1 MLLSLTSVYHSV
13 RHVSD
18 HKSVLYKIPDLE
30 SGKNRLNSIFRPL
43 YRNDLNKLCGA
54 ICWVILY
61 IRLILG
67 LTIYDDTTSYMPIAM
82 IAYNFAYEILFSI
95 VHAPPSRISFA
106 FYSIYVGL
114 DFVYFV
120 IASYKQN
127 CTLYA
132 ILCFLIFFKLQAVL
146 IERCHWDPRSV
157 RYLTLFV
164 FIFMDSTAFL
174 YGPTNSTIIAWKAVA
189 DGFYALYCF
198 FKNKDTHGV
207 YAAASIIWFL
217 ANIFCAYNDS
227 TRNDAFYYY

>member
-1 MLLSLTSVYHSV
+1 MLVSLTLTSVCQSS
-13 RHVSD
+13 RR
-18 HKSVLYKIPDLE
+18 I
-30 SGKNRLNSIFRPL
+30 SGRCKNQLKPILGAL

-54 ICWVILY
+54 ICWVIVY

-67 LTIYDDTTSYMPIAM
+67 LTIYNDTTSYMPIEM
-82 IAYNFAYEILFSI
+82 IAYNFAYEIMFSI
-95 VHAPPSRISFA
+95 VYAPPSRITFA

-114 DFVYFV
+114 DFVYLV
-120 IASYKQN
+120 VASYKQH

-132 ILCFLIFFKLQAVL
+132 ILCFLILFKFQAAL

-174 YGPTNSTIIAWKAVA
+174 YGPTNGTIIVWKAVA

-198 FKNKDTHGV
+198 FKNKDTHNV
-207 YAAASIIWFL
+207 YAAASIIWFFT
-217 ANIFCAYNDS
+217 NIFCAYRDS
-227 TRNDAFYYY
+227 TRNDAFHY